1 MTNDNQFYVVMK
13 LTSGEQVMAVLQEE
27 DEEHIM
33 IENPM
38 VMKTVISLE
47 EGKEHITASP
57 LCAFTDEQ
65 SFILPKR
72 NILFIKK
79 LHHVFVQHYKRIV
92 ADNLESTLFTPRD
105 SEEELRW
112 EDDHTSLEP
121 SQQESV
127 EEVNW
132 EEKLKNFV
140 PGNETLN

>member
-1 MTNDNQFYVVMK
+1 MSDMYIVLK
-13 LTSGEQVMAVLQEE
+13 LTSGEQVMAVLLEE

-65 SFILPKR
+65 SFVLPKS

-79 LHHVFVQHYKRIV
+79 LHHVYIPHYKRIV
-92 ADNLESTLFTPRD
+92 ADNLEITSFSPRD
-105 SEEELRW
+105 SEEELQW
-112 EDDHTSLEP
+112 EDDYTVEELSAKDN
-121 SQQESV
+121 V
-127 EEVNW
+127 EEVDW